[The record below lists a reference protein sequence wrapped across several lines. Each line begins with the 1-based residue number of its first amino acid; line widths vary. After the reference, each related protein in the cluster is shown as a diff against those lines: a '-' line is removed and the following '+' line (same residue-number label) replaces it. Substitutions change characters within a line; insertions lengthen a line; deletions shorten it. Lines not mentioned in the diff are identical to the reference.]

1 MHRVAERARLF
12 TPCTELPDQTGRNPN
27 SSQVICPDR
36 YTCELG
42 YSSASARVK
51 LSVRAGLDALAE
63 VAYIPGEKRMPN
75 PTICVAVFVMC
86 ALTVYATAAVA
97 QDTES
102 IAGEWRVY
110 GSDKAGSKYSSLDQI
125 ERDNFAELEL
135 VWRWRSVDGFL
146 SKSTA
151 NGGEWWSS
159 RDSVVERLERET
171 PDLYRSQNSPNYTNL
186 QATPLMIGG
195 VLYLNTP
202 LSQGA
207 AVDARTGR
215 TLWVFNPKSYEEG
228 TTAMTVT
235 WRQRGVA
242 YWTDGTE
249 ERQVISLCSEA
260 CSKRSPI
267 PSDRLLTHPGFPR

>member
-1 MHRVAERARLF
+1 
-12 TPCTELPDQTGRNPN
+12 
-27 SSQVICPDR
+27 
-36 YTCELG
+36 
-42 YSSASARVK
+42 
-51 LSVRAGLDALAE
+51 
-63 VAYIPGEKRMPN
+63 MPN
-75 PTICVAVFVMC
+75 PTICVAVLVMC
-86 ALTVYATAAVA
+86 ALTMCATAAVA
-97 QDTES
+97 QETDS

-110 GSDKAGSKYSSLDQI
+110 GSDKAGSKYSPLDQI
-125 ERDNFAELEL
+125 DRDNFAELEL

-159 RDSVVERLERET
+159 RDTVVERLEEET

-235 WRQRGVA
+235 WRQR
-242 YWTDGTE
+242 
-249 ERQVISLCSEA
+249 I
-260 CSKRSPI
+260 
-267 PSDRLLTHPGFPR
+267 THPYHRASLPQGAAASCGSASARRVA